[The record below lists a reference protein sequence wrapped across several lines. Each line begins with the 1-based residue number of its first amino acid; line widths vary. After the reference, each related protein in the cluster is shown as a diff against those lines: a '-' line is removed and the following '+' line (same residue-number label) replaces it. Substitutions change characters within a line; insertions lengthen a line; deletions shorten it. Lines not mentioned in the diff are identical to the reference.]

1 MERVGALVEK
11 LLDERDRRMPIE
23 RGERNDLRAYA
34 DPLGITETSDV
45 AVLLNERPF
54 NEIEQQR
61 QQAGIDTP
69 AVSDVR
75 VWLDPRR
82 TRGLPAEVQDAL
94 ILLYASWSGRTF
106 RRDGKSYTVPRP
118 GQLPDD
124 VELLRP
130 ELPTQAEWT
139 EALNR
144 AGELFGIAI
153 GGRSLSARNLAAFA
167 DKVREKLREV
177 GDAAELP
184 TALQQKMRD
193 WAEVEDAPRLA
204 TARASAALLQQLSRG
219 DGTSIVRDLASFTP
233 KTSITAMGR
242 NFTTAAASKHLL
254 QEDARWIVLRQVK
267 GLVGAPERGERA
279 KLLLQDLATLLAA
292 DEVNKML
299 ADGLG
304 DLTRRA
310 DELLRVPTGGPGLRW
325 KPPLGEEV
333 VLEASNDLTDAK
345 AAAKVLRELA
355 ERIEAEG
362 RDASRVTIRITAWK
376 RRPE

>member
-23 RGERNDLRAYA
+23 KGERNDLRAYA

-69 AVSDVR
+69 AVSNVR
-75 VWLDPRR
+75 GWIDPQR
-82 TRGLPAEVQDAL
+82 TRGLPVEVQDVL
-94 ILLYASWSGRTF
+94 IVLYASWSGRTF

-139 EALNR
+139 ETLNR

-153 GGRSLSARNLAAFA
+153 GGRSLSARNLSAFA
-167 DKVREKLREV
+167 DKVKEKLREV

-184 TALQQKMRD
+184 AALEQKMRD
-193 WAEVEDAPRLA
+193 WAEVEDASRMT
-204 TARASAALLQQLSRG
+204 TARASAALLQQLARG
-219 DGTSIVRDLASFTP
+219 DGASIVRDLASFAP

-242 NFTTAAASKHLL
+242 NFTTAAATKRLL

-267 GLVGAPERGERA
+267 GLVGDAERGERA
-279 KLLLQDLATLLAA
+279 KLLLQDLATLLVT

-299 ADGLG
+299 ADGLS

-310 DELLRVPTGGPGLRW
+310 DELLRVPTVGPGMW
-325 KPPLGEEV
+325 EPPVGEEV
-333 VLEASNDLTDAK
+333 VLEASNDLADAK
-345 AAAKVLRELA
+345 AAAKVLRDLA

-362 RDASRVTIRITAWK
+362 KDASRVTIRITAWK